1 MKQLYKHIISLIALA
16 PSFKKK
22 PVEPEIY
29 GAEGKNVTIEC
40 NPEAAPK
47 PKFTWKKDGNTIG

>member
-1 MKQLYKHIISLIALA
+1 MYFTALA

-22 PVEPEIY
+22 PLNPEIY
-29 GAEGKNVTIEC
+29 GAIENNVTIEC

-47 PKFTWKKDGNTIG
+47 PKFTWKKDGYTIGQLF

>member
-1 MKQLYKHIISLIALA
+1 MR

-22 PVEPEIY
+22 PLKPEIY
-29 GAEGKNVTIEC
+29 SAEGRNVTIEC

-47 PKFTWKKDGNTIG
+47 PKFTWKKDSYTIG

>member
-1 MKQLYKHIISLIALA
+1 MNVIKKPYLFSGIR

-22 PVEPEIY
+22 PLNPEIY
-29 GAEGKNVTIEC
+29 GAEGKNITIEC

-47 PKFTWKKDGNTIG
+47 PKFTWKKDGYTIG

>member
-1 MKQLYKHIISLIALA
+1 MFIEMS

-22 PVEPEIY
+22 PVKSEMY
-29 GAEGKNVTIEC
+29 GAEGKNLTIEC

-47 PKFTWKKDGNTIG
+47 PKFTWKKNGYIIG